1 MKKTGLVWKIYLF
14 IFSFII
20 IRNAFDLLTPNSFL
34 YLYYHTLIA
43 FHPGCWIFYILA
55 ILQTFFNLLGL
66 VQLFLYVFRI
76 CFFTPRFWQWMIVFR
91 IIFDVTGHN
100 AELKTLLS
108 IYYNSQGMF
117 LSTLVMVVLF
127 GIPSYA
133 ACFQYAFRKA

>member
-1 MKKTGLVWKIYLF
+1 MKKTGWVWKLYLL
-14 IFSFII
+14 IFSFIV
-20 IRNAFDLLTPNSFL
+20 IRNALDLLTPRSFL

-43 FHPGCWIFYILA
+43 FHSNCWISYILA
-55 ILQTFFNLLGL
+55 MLQTFFNLLGL
-66 VQLFLYVFRI
+66 FQLFLFVFRI
-76 CFFTPRFWQWMIVFR
+76 FLFTPRFWQWILACR

-108 IYYNSQGMF
+108 IYHNSQGMF
-117 LSTLVMVVLF
+117 LSVLVMIFLL